1 MHDYVVRHLQAVDPT
16 TPILYPQPMK
26 VSAQYAQEHFDDLL
40 AAAGSGEEVE
50 IARPDQSAF
59 RLTLIRPAPKQTGRR
74 ILGAGRG
81 ELRVPSFAEWQ
92 AMDADFTSDDPN
104 LMTTGE
110 V

>member
-1 MHDYVVRHLQAVDPT
+1 MR
-16 TPILYPQPMK
+16 

-40 AAAGSGEEVE
+40 SAAGSGEEVE

-59 RLTLIRPAPKQTGRR
+59 RLTLVATAPTQTGSR

-81 ELRVPSFAEWQ
+81 ELRVPSEEEWC
-92 AMDADFTSDDPN
+92 AMDKELEQQMNNAP
-104 LMTTGE
+104 LMTSGE